1 MNQNRNLI
9 VIGVAVIVLVA
20 IGAYYSMAT
29 FQKESGEEDRIK
41 ILASFYPL
49 AYFSEQIGGD
59 KVVVNTL
66 IPYNTE
72 VHTWQPSISDIA
84 NAEDAD
90 IIVYNGAGLDHWL
103 EEDIFPALNTAGKII
118 VETTEGIELLEPEEE
133 HGEIEEE
140 HEHGMYDPHTWIS
153 PYIARQQ
160 AEKIYEVLVEFDG
173 GSSEYYESRWQA
185 LSDTLEDLDSRY
197 LEELGD
203 AVKGEIFTTHAA
215 FGYLADRYGFEQ
227 HGVVGISADEQ
238 PSPKTLA
245 DIADLMEEEETYV
258 IYVDPIYSDEYAQTL
273 KSELESRTG
282 ETVQILKLY
291 FMLGP
296 IDDLDYMEQI
306 EANLESLKEGLEAD

>member
-1 MNQNRNLI
+1 M
-9 VIGVAVIVLVA
+9 IGVAVIVLGV
-20 IGAYYSMAT
+20 IGAYYSTFT
-29 FQKESGEEDRIK
+29 FQKERVEEDRIK

-49 AYFSEQIGGD
+49 AYFSEQIGGE

-84 NAEDAD
+84 KAEDAD

-118 VETTEGIELLEPEEE
+118 VETTEGIKLLETEEGRGELEEE
-133 HGEIEEE
+133 HG
-140 HEHGMYDPHTWIS
+140 HGMYDPHTWIS

-160 AEKIYEVLVEFDG
+160 AEKIYEALVEFDG
-173 GSSEYYESRWQA
+173 GSSQYYESRWQA
-185 LSDTLEDLDSRY
+185 LSDSLEELDSRY
-197 LEELGD
+197 LEDLGD
-203 AVKGEIFTTHAA
+203 AGKGEIFTTHAA
-215 FGYLADRYGFEQ
+215 FGYLVDRYGFEQ

-238 PSPKTLA
+238 PSPKNLA
-245 DIADLMEEEETYV
+245 DIANQMEVEETYV

-296 IDDLDYMEQI
+296 MDDLDYMEQI